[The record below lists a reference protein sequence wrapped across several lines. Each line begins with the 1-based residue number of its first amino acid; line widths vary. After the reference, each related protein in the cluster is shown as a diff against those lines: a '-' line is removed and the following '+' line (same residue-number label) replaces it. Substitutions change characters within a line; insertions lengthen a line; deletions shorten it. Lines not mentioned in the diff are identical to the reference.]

1 MCPVNPR
8 LPLTDR
14 EAPEN
19 VPPDAPR
26 NDALLEPN
34 REPLIE
40 ALDPK

>member
-8 LPLTDR
+8 PPLTDR
-14 EAPEN
+14 EVPEN